1 MSSRDPS
8 AFGKPVPGDR
18 SGGVGRARGAR
29 DRPHESSTERARA
42 RGRGGG
48 SGVPRLGGG
57 GSLPGWVAEELARVT
72 PRSRVPGAAQELEDA
87 AVAFVAGRY
96 AKARHHAEEAKAL
109 APRLPAI
116 REVLG
121 LSAYR
126 MGRWAQALAELRTYR
141 RLSGDTT
148 HLPIEMD
155 VLRALER
162 HDEVE
167 AAYALLRRL
176 GGSPA
181 AMDEGRVVY
190 ASFLLDQDRAQEAW
204 EVARPAAL
212 RAIPSDGD
220 LRVWY
225 VAGRAAA
232 RLGDQSGSR
241 RLYEAIVEADPGF
254 PGLDE
259 LEAALRG

>member
-1 MSSRDPS
+1 MGSPHL
-8 AFGKPVPGDR
+8 
-18 SGGVGRARGAR
+18 GA
-29 DRPHESSTERARA
+29 
-42 RGRGGG
+42 
-48 SGVPRLGGG
+48 G

-72 PRSRVPGAAQELEDA
+72 PRHRVPGAAQELEEA

-126 MGRWAQALAELRTYR
+126 MGRWDQALAELRTFR

-148 HLPIEMD
+148 HIPIEMD

-167 AAYALLRRL
+167 AAFALLRRL

-190 ASFLLDQDRAQEAW
+190 ASFLLDQDRAREAW
-204 EVARPAAL
+204 EVARPANL
-212 RAIPSDGD
+212 RAAPSDGD

-225 VAGRAAA
+225 VAARAAA
-232 RLGDQSGSR
+232 RLGDRSGSR
-241 RLYEAIVEADPGF
+241 RLYQAIVEADPGF

-259 LEAALRG
+259 LEAALRD